1 MSGTRQE
8 EGPEDGTLLELVRA
22 ADRSPGALWSI
33 RERLTRP
40 NRLSG
45 SYLGLGFLTMAVMLD
60 IRGLISYLWSL
71 DARSATW
78 VSGLSWLLVIAASA
92 AGAAIALRRH
102 GELPRW
108 AFAGVL
114 GVDVIALLLEFAD
127 HALPTPAPMYYPSVC
142 VGVGAGVIA
151 LITFQPLSRSFLALV
166 VLVALAALGL
176 VGQALLGDGG
186 AALAVG
192 NVLLATAP
200 AAVCVVVLTA
210 LDQYVRRTLDRSLAD
225 STVHAADGDEFT
237 QVDARIE
244 ELLERVRTP
253 GLLDEELGERARVLG
268 DELRVALARSHDRTW
283 LRIAVEESALLSS
296 AVAVDDPGGAAALLP
311 PLDRSRLLSVLWLLT
326 VPAAR
331 PSLAVRLE
339 AGAGGGVELAL
350 VAAGIRAR
358 DLDRSVWG
366 ILSELGEHRTTTD
379 HGATRI
385 LVAHRPRRRT
395 TT

>member
-78 VSGLSWLLVIAASA
+78 VSGLSWLLVIVASA

-200 AAVCVVVLTA
+200 AAVCVVVLT
-210 LDQYVRRTLDRSLAD
+210 
-225 STVHAADGDEFT
+225 
-237 QVDARIE
+237 
-244 ELLERVRTP
+244 
-253 GLLDEELGERARVLG
+253 
-268 DELRVALARSHDRTW
+268 
-283 LRIAVEESALLSS
+283 
-296 AVAVDDPGGAAALLP
+296 
-311 PLDRSRLLSVLWLLT
+311 
-326 VPAAR
+326 
-331 PSLAVRLE
+331 
-339 AGAGGGVELAL
+339 
-350 VAAGIRAR
+350 
-358 DLDRSVWG
+358 
-366 ILSELGEHRTTTD
+366 
-379 HGATRI
+379 
-385 LVAHRPRRRT
+385 
-395 TT
+395 

>member
-1 MSGTRQE
+1 M
-8 EGPEDGTLLELVRA
+8 DGA
-22 ADRSPGALWSI
+22 
-33 RERLTRP
+33 
-40 NRLSG
+40 
-45 SYLGLGFLTMAVMLD
+45 
-60 IRGLISYLWSL
+60 
-71 DARSATW
+71 
-78 VSGLSWLLVIAASA
+78 
-92 AGAAIALRRH
+92 
-102 GELPRW
+102 
-108 AFAGVL
+108 
-114 GVDVIALLLEFAD
+114 
-127 HALPTPAPMYYPSVC
+127 
-142 VGVGAGVIA
+142 
-151 LITFQPLSRSFLALV
+151 
-166 VLVALAALGL
+166 

-339 AGAGGGVELAL
+339 AGAGGEVELTL

-366 ILSELGEHRTTTD
+366 ILSEIGEHRTTTD

-385 LVAHRPRRRT
+385 RVAHRPRRRT